1 MKSLCLRVEVFL
13 LQDRL
18 KVYFQSKKIDVIYL
32 TNTDEMQAVWF
43 PIPTTSAAVS
53 VTLDLHSTTGLED
66 VIVTASGTSVPG
78 YFVTSLNPYGL
89 ALTPGEWEYTM
100 TSRGERL
107 ASGVLTVMSDELEYR
122 KIYDKNISYEQYR
135 AEEE

>member
-1 MKSLCLRVEVFL
+1 M
-13 LQDRL
+13 
-18 KVYFQSKKIDVIYL
+18 IYL

-107 ASGVLTVMSDELEYR
+107 ASGVLTVLSDELEYR

>member
-13 LQDRL
+13 LQDRPE
-18 KVYFQSKKIDVIYL
+18 VYFQSKKIDVIYL

-43 PIPTTSAAVS
+43 PIPTTAAAVS

-107 ASGVLTVMSDELEYR
+107 ASGVLTVLSDELEYR

>member
-13 LQDRL
+13 LQDRP

>member
-13 LQDRL
+13 LQDRPE
-18 KVYFQSKKIDVIYL
+18 VYFQSKKIDVIYL

-100 TSRGERL
+100 TTRGERL
-107 ASGVLTVMSDELEYR
+107 ASGVLTVLSDELEYR

>member
-13 LQDRL
+13 LQDRPE
-18 KVYFQSKKIDVIYL
+18 VYFQSKKIDVIYL

-78 YFVTSLNPYGL
+78 YFITSLNPYGL

-100 TSRGERL
+100 TARGERL

>member
-78 YFVTSLNPYGL
+78 YFITSLNPYGL

>member
-13 LQDRL
+13 LQDRPE
-18 KVYFQSKKIDVIYL
+18 VYFQSKKIDVIYL

-43 PIPTTSAAVS
+43 PIPTTPAAVS

-107 ASGVLTVMSDELEYR
+107 ASGVLTVLSDELEYR

>member
-13 LQDRL
+13 LQDRPE
-18 KVYFQSKKIDVIYL
+18 VYFQSKKIDVIYL

>member
-1 MKSLCLRVEVFL
+1 MKTPAENGGGFL
-13 LQDRL
+13 LHDRP

-78 YFVTSLNPYGL
+78 YFITSLNPYGL

-100 TSRGERL
+100 SSRGERL